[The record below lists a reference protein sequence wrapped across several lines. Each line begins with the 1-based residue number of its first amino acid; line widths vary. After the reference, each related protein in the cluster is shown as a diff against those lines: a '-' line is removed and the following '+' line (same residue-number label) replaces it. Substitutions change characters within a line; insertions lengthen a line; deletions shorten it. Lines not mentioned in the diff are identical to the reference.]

1 MNFLI
6 LATLIKISLCSPYYF
21 LGTLN
26 FESIGSEPFDIS
38 GDNSILVKENFMN
51 HTIIYHNINNM
62 FVFQGYIDE
71 TDSQITSIDI
81 TDDGKWILV
90 VEIDGD
96 FHLMKYNKEDVSL
109 DEFYIFTIS
118 SVESSQTATISD
130 DH

>member
-1 MNFLI
+1 
-6 LATLIKISLCSPYYF
+6 
-21 LGTLN
+21 
-26 FESIGSEPFDIS
+26 
-38 GDNSILVKENFMN
+38 
-51 HTIIYHNINNM
+51 M